1 MSDWLAQNGEA
12 VTNASKASM
21 QTYLEQNLRP
31 LQDGVYIGKM
41 QNDGWGSQT
50 GDENAVIGSYKRI
63 EPWQTTGI
71 GISSGDADAIVIQHG
86 GYRLGIALTEPSDAM
101 KWGSVQ
107 NNSSVGY
114 QTSGDLNTFDGSTR
128 TAGIMASSYY
138 KNDDPAT
145 YGVAYCW
152 NYMTKRTEGSKICQ
166 IGKHNWWLPT
176 MGDLALIHQHF
187 ETINLALQRIKDA
200 GKQSVSLLQR
210 THYWSCVEYSGGNAW
225 RLYFSNGLRNANG
238 KVDGSFRVRPVT
250 ALISRIRETIVM
262 VKAEDMMAAYFDCHS
277 IKHHRLMR

>member
-1 MSDWLAQNGEA
+1 MAIQTKKMSDWLAQNGEA

-21 QTYLEQNLRP
+21 QAYLEQNLRP
-31 LQDGVYIGKM
+31 LQDGVYIGKI
-41 QNDGWGSQT
+41 QNGGWGTQT
-50 GDENAVIGSYKRI
+50 GDEYANIGSYMRI

-86 GYRLGIALTEPSDAM
+86 GYRLGIALTEPSNAM

-107 NNSSVGY
+107 NSSSVGY
-114 QTSGDLNTFDGSTR
+114 QTSYDLNTFDGSTR

-210 THYWSCVEYSGGNAW
+210 AAYWSCVELSGSLAWVLYFGGGNRSGG
-225 RLYFSNGLRNANG
+225 G
-238 KVDGSFRVRPVT
+238 KVDSSLRVRPVT
-250 ALISRIRETIVM
+250 A
-262 VKAEDMMAAYFDCHS
+262 F
-277 IKHHRLMR
+277 

>member
-1 MSDWLAQNGEA
+1 MAIQTKKMSEWLSQNGEA

-21 QTYLEQNLRP
+21 QAYLERNLRP
-31 LQDGVYIGKM
+31 LQDGVYIAKM
-41 QNDGWGSQT
+41 QNDGWGTQT
-50 GDENAVIGSYKRI
+50 GDDNAVIGSYKRI

-86 GYRLGIALTEPSDAM
+86 GYRLGIALTEPSNAM

-107 NNSSVGY
+107 NDNSVGY

-138 KNDDPAT
+138 KNDDPST

-200 GKQSVSLLQR
+200 GKQPVSLLQR
-210 THYWSCVEYSGGNAW
+210 TGYWSCVETSGNGAW
-225 RLYFSNGLRNANG
+225 SLIFGLGLRGNYG
-238 KVDGSFRVRPVT
+238 KVDDSLRVRPVT
-250 ALISRIRETIVM
+250 A
-262 VKAEDMMAAYFDCHS
+262 F
-277 IKHHRLMR
+277 

>member
-1 MSDWLAQNGEA
+1 MAIKTRKISDWLSANGQA
-12 VTNASKASM
+12 ITNASAASM
-21 QTYLEQNLRP
+21 QAYLEQNLRP
-31 LQDGVYIGKM
+31 LQDGVYIGKI
-41 QNDGWGSQT
+41 QNDGWGSQSGGET
-50 GDENAVIGSYKRI
+50 AMIGSYMRI

-86 GYRLGIALTEPSDAM
+86 GYRLGIALTEPSGSM

-107 NNSSVGY
+107 NGSSVGY

-145 YGVAYCW
+145 YAVAYCW

-210 THYWSCVEYSGGNAW
+210 AGYWSCVENSGYNAWHLNFSGG
-225 RLYFSNGLRNANG
+225 YRNDND
-238 KVDGSFRVRPVT
+238 KVGVSLRVRPVT
-250 ALISRIRETIVM
+250 A
-262 VKAEDMMAAYFDCHS
+262 F
-277 IKHHRLMR
+277 

>member
-1 MSDWLAQNGEA
+1 MAIQTKRMSDWLSQNGEA

-21 QTYLEQNLRP
+21 QAYLEQNLRP
-31 LQDGVYIGKM
+31 LQDGVYIAKM
-41 QNDGWGSQT
+41 QNDGWGTQT
-50 GDENAVIGSYKRI
+50 GDDNAVIGSYKRI

-86 GYRLGIALTEPSDAM
+86 GYRLGIALTEPSNAM

-107 NNSSVGY
+107 NDSSVGY

-128 TAGIMASSYY
+128 TAGIMASIYY

-152 NYMTKRTEGSKICQ
+152 NYMTKRTDGSKICQ

-210 THYWSCVEYSGGNAW
+210 TRYWSCVEISGSNAW
-225 RLYFSNGLRNANG
+225 FLNFDYGLRNANG
-238 KVDGSFRVRPVT
+238 KVDNSNRVRPVT
-250 ALISRIRETIVM
+250 A
-262 VKAEDMMAAYFDCHS
+262 F
-277 IKHHRLMR
+277 

>member
-1 MSDWLAQNGEA
+1 MAIQTKKMSEWLSQNGEA

-21 QTYLEQNLRP
+21 QAYLERNLRP
-31 LQDGVYIGKM
+31 LQDGVYIAKM
-41 QNDGWGSQT
+41 QNDGWGTQT
-50 GDENAVIGSYKRI
+50 GDDNAVIGSYKRI

-86 GYRLGIALTEPSDAM
+86 GYRLGIALTEPSNSM

-107 NNSSVGY
+107 NSSSVGY

-152 NYMTKRTEGSKICQ
+152 NYMTKRTEDSKICQ

-200 GKQSVSLLQR
+200 GKQPVSLLQR
-210 THYWSCVEYSGGNAW
+210 TGYWSCVEFSASNAW
-225 RLYFSNGLRNANG
+225 SLGFDGGVRLSYG
-238 KVDGSFRVRPVT
+238 KVDGSLRVRPVT
-250 ALISRIRETIVM
+250 A
-262 VKAEDMMAAYFDCHS
+262 F
-277 IKHHRLMR
+277 

>member
-1 MSDWLAQNGEA
+1 MAIQTKKMSEWLSQNGEA

-21 QTYLEQNLRP
+21 QAYLERNLRP
-31 LQDGVYIGKM
+31 LQDGVYIAKM
-41 QNDGWGSQT
+41 QNDGWGTQT
-50 GDENAVIGSYKRI
+50 GDDNAVIGSYKRI

-86 GYRLGIALTEPSDAM
+86 GYRLGIALTEPSNAM

-107 NNSSVGY
+107 NDNSVGY

-200 GKQSVSLLQR
+200 GKQPVSLLQR
-210 THYWSCVEYSGGNAW
+210 AGYWSCVEYSGYSAW
-225 RLYFSNGLRNANG
+225 YLYFDSGNRYNYG
-238 KVDGSFRVRPVT
+238 KVDGILRVRPVT
-250 ALISRIRETIVM
+250 A
-262 VKAEDMMAAYFDCHS
+262 F
-277 IKHHRLMR
+277 

>member
-1 MSDWLAQNGEA
+1 MAIQTKKMSEWLSQNGEA

-21 QTYLEQNLRP
+21 QAYLERNLRP
-31 LQDGVYIGKM
+31 LQDGVYIGKI
-41 QNDGWGSQT
+41 QNDGWGNQT
-50 GDENAVIGSYKRI
+50 GDETANIGSYMRI

-86 GYRLGIALTEPSDAM
+86 GYRLGIALTEPSNAM

-107 NNSSVGY
+107 NASSVGY

-176 MGDLALIHQHF
+176 MGDLSLIHQHF

-210 THYWSCVEYSGGNAW
+210 TAYWSCVELSGVSAW
-225 RLYFSNGLRNANG
+225 RLNCGNGNRYDGG
-238 KVDGSFRVRPVT
+238 KVDSSLRGRPVT
-250 ALISRIRETIVM
+250 A
-262 VKAEDMMAAYFDCHS
+262 F
-277 IKHHRLMR
+277 

>member
-1 MSDWLAQNGEA
+1 MAIQTKKMSEWLSQNGEA

-21 QTYLEQNLRP
+21 KAYLEQNLRS
-31 LQDGVYIGKM
+31 LQDGVYIAKM
-41 QNDGWGSQT
+41 QNDGWGTQT
-50 GDENAVIGSYKRI
+50 GDDNAVIGSYKRI

-86 GYRLGIALTEPSDAM
+86 GYRLGIALTEPSNAM

-200 GKQSVSLLQR
+200 GKQPVSLLQR
-210 THYWSCVEYSGGNAW
+210 AGYWSCVEGSGGRAW
-225 RLYFSNGLRNANG
+225 YLLFVNGSRNIDG
-238 KVDGSFRVRPVT
+238 KVDFSSRVRPVT
-250 ALISRIRETIVM
+250 A
-262 VKAEDMMAAYFDCHS
+262 F
-277 IKHHRLMR
+277 

>member
-1 MSDWLAQNGEA
+1 MAIQTKRMSDWLSQNGEA

-21 QTYLEQNLRP
+21 QAYLNQNLRP

-41 QNDGWGSQT
+41 QNDGWGSQA

-107 NNSSVGY
+107 NSSSVGY

-210 THYWSCVEYSGGNAW
+210 TRYWSCVESSGGHAW
-225 RLYFSNGLRNANG
+225 YLYFSYGSRTANG
-238 KVDGSFRVRPVT
+238 KVDYSLRVRPVT
-250 ALISRIRETIVM
+250 A
-262 VKAEDMMAAYFDCHS
+262 F
-277 IKHHRLMR
+277 

>member
-1 MSDWLAQNGEA
+1 MAIQTKKMSEWLSQNGEA

-21 QTYLEQNLRP
+21 KAYLEQNLRS
-31 LQDGVYIGKM
+31 LQDGVYIAKM
-41 QNDGWGSQT
+41 QNDGWGTQT
-50 GDENAVIGSYKRI
+50 GDDNAVIGSYKRI

-86 GYRLGIALTEPSDAM
+86 GYRLGIALTEPSNAM

-107 NNSSVGY
+107 NDNSVGY
-114 QTSGDLNTFDGSTR
+114 QTSGDLNTFDGATR

-200 GKQSVSLLQR
+200 GKQPVSLLQR
-210 THYWSCVEYSGGNAW
+210 AGYWSCVEGSGDSAW
-225 RLYFSNGLRNANG
+225 LLSFDFGGRYAYG
-238 KVDGSFRVRPVT
+238 KVDSSNRVRPVT
-250 ALISRIRETIVM
+250 A
-262 VKAEDMMAAYFDCHS
+262 F
-277 IKHHRLMR
+277 

>member
-1 MSDWLAQNGEA
+1 MAIQTKKMSEWLSQNGEA

-21 QTYLEQNLRP
+21 QAYLERNLRP
-31 LQDGVYIGKM
+31 LQDGVYIAKM
-41 QNDGWGSQT
+41 QNDGWGTQT
-50 GDENAVIGSYKRI
+50 GDDNAVIGSYKRI

-86 GYRLGIALTEPSDAM
+86 GYRLGIALTEPSNAM

-107 NNSSVGY
+107 NDNSVGY

-200 GKQSVSLLQR
+200 GKQPVSLLQR
-210 THYWSCVEYSGGNAW
+210 AGYWSCVENSGYNAW
-225 RLYFSNGLRNANG
+225 LLGFDDGGRYGNG
-238 KVDGSFRVRPVT
+238 KVDGSYRVRPVT
-250 ALISRIRETIVM
+250 A
-262 VKAEDMMAAYFDCHS
+262 F
-277 IKHHRLMR
+277 

>member
-21 QTYLEQNLRP
+21 QAYLNQNLRP

-41 QNDGWGSQT
+41 QNDGWGSQA

-107 NNSSVGY
+107 NSSSVGY

-210 THYWSCVEYSGGNAW
+210 AYYWSCVENSGGSAW
-225 RLYFSNGLRNANG
+225 HLDFSYGYRNSYG
-238 KVDGSFRVRPVT
+238 KVGSSFRVRPVT
-250 ALISRIRETIVM
+250 A
-262 VKAEDMMAAYFDCHS
+262 F
-277 IKHHRLMR
+277 

>member
-1 MSDWLAQNGEA
+1 MAIQTKRMSDWLAQNGEA

-21 QTYLEQNLRP
+21 QDYLNQNLRP

-41 QNDGWGSQT
+41 QNVGWGPQA

-63 EPWQTTGI
+63 EPWQKTGI

-86 GYRLGIALTEPSDAM
+86 GYRLGIALTEPSDVM

-107 NNSSVGY
+107 NSSSVGY

-210 THYWSCVEYSGGNAW
+210 SNYWSCVESSGNGAW
-225 RLYFSNGLRNANG
+225 YLYFSNGYRG
-238 KVDGSFRVRPVT
+238 SGVKVDTSNRVRPVT
-250 ALISRIRETIVM
+250 A
-262 VKAEDMMAAYFDCHS
+262 F
-277 IKHHRLMR
+277 

>member
-1 MSDWLAQNGEA
+1 MAIQTKKMSEWLSQNGEA

-21 QTYLEQNLRP
+21 QAYLERNLRP
-31 LQDGVYIGKM
+31 LQDGVYIGKI
-41 QNDGWGSQT
+41 QNDGWGNQT
-50 GDENAVIGSYKRI
+50 GDETANIGSYMRI

-86 GYRLGIALTEPSDAM
+86 GYRLGIALTEPSNAM

-138 KNDDPAT
+138 KNDDPST

-187 ETINLALQRIKDA
+187 ETINLALQRIKDS
-200 GKQSVSLLQR
+200 GKQPVSLLQR
-210 THYWSCVEYSGGNAW
+210 TNYWSCVENSGLGAW
-225 RLYFSNGLRNANG
+225 NLGFGGGDRSGDG
-238 KVDGSFRVRPVT
+238 KVDNSLRVRPVT
-250 ALISRIRETIVM
+250 A
-262 VKAEDMMAAYFDCHS
+262 F
-277 IKHHRLMR
+277 

>member
-210 THYWSCVEYSGGNAW
+210 TGYWSCVESSGGGAW
-225 RLYFSNGLRNANG
+225 NLHFSNGSRYGGG
-238 KVDGSFRVRPVT
+238 KVDLSYRVRPVT
-250 ALISRIRETIVM
+250 A
-262 VKAEDMMAAYFDCHS
+262 F
-277 IKHHRLMR
+277 

>member
-1 MSDWLAQNGEA
+1 MAINTRKISDWLSANGQA

-21 QTYLEQNLRP
+21 QAYLEQNIRP

-86 GYRLGIALTEPSDAM
+86 GYRLGIALTEPSNAM

-152 NYMTKRTEGSKICQ
+152 NYLTNRTEGSRICQ

-187 ETINLALQRIKDA
+187 ETINLALQRIRDA
-200 GKQSVSLLQR
+200 GNQSVSLLQR
-210 THYWSCVEYSGGNAW
+210 TDYWSCVEGSGGNAW
-225 RLYFSNGLRNANG
+225 FLGFDNGGRNGDG
-238 KVDGSFRVRPVT
+238 KVVGSNRVRPVT
-250 ALISRIRETIVM
+250 A
-262 VKAEDMMAAYFDCHS
+262 F
-277 IKHHRLMR
+277 

>member
-1 MSDWLAQNGEA
+1 MAIQTKKMSDWLAQNGEA

-21 QTYLEQNLRP
+21 QAYLEQNLRP
-31 LQDGVYIGKM
+31 LQDGVYIGKI
-41 QNDGWGSQT
+41 QNDGWGTQT
-50 GDENAVIGSYKRI
+50 GDEYANIGSYMRI

-86 GYRLGIALTEPSDAM
+86 GYRLGIALTEPSNAM

-107 NNSSVGY
+107 NSSSVGY
-114 QTSGDLNTFDGSTR
+114 QTSYDLNTFDGSTR

-200 GKQSVSLLQR
+200 GKQPASLLQR
-210 THYWSCVEYSGGNAW
+210 TFYWSCVEYSGNYAW
-225 RLYFSNGLRNANG
+225 GLNFGNGLRNANG
-238 KVDGSFRVRPVT
+238 KVDNSRRVRPVT
-250 ALISRIRETIVM
+250 V
-262 VKAEDMMAAYFDCHS
+262 F
-277 IKHHRLMR
+277 

>member
-1 MSDWLAQNGEA
+1 MAIKTRKISDWLSANGQA
-12 VTNASKASM
+12 ITNASAASM
-21 QTYLEQNLRP
+21 KAYLEKNLRS
-31 LQDGVYIGKM
+31 LQDGVYIAKM
-41 QNDGWGSQT
+41 QNDGWGTQT

-63 EPWQTTGI
+63 EPWQTTDI

-86 GYRLGIALTEPSDAM
+86 GYRLGIALTEPSNAM

-107 NNSSVGY
+107 NGSSIGY

-200 GKQSVSLLQR
+200 GKQPVSLLQR
-210 THYWSCVEYSGGNAW
+210 TVYWSCVEGSGYGARYLGFGDGN
-225 RLYFSNGLRNANG
+225 RSNGG
-238 KVDGSFRVRPVT
+238 KVDDSLRVRPVT
-250 ALISRIRETIVM
+250 A
-262 VKAEDMMAAYFDCHS
+262 F
-277 IKHHRLMR
+277 

>member
-1 MSDWLAQNGEA
+1 MAIQTKKMSEWLSQNGEA

-21 QTYLEQNLRP
+21 QAYLERNLRP
-31 LQDGVYIGKM
+31 LQDGVYIAKM
-41 QNDGWGSQT
+41 QNDGWGTQT
-50 GDENAVIGSYKRI
+50 GDDNAVIGSYKRI

-86 GYRLGIALTEPSDAM
+86 GYRLGIALTEPSNAM

-107 NNSSVGY
+107 NDNSVGY

-200 GKQSVSLLQR
+200 GKQPVSLLQR
-210 THYWSCVEYSGGNAW
+210 AGYWSCVEGSGGDAW
-225 RLYFSNGLRNANG
+225 LLTFDYGGRGGNG
-238 KVDGSFRVRPVT
+238 KVASSYRVRPVT
-250 ALISRIRETIVM
+250 A
-262 VKAEDMMAAYFDCHS
+262 F
-277 IKHHRLMR
+277 

>member
-1 MSDWLAQNGEA
+1 MAIKTRKISDWLSVNGQA
-12 VTNASKASM
+12 ITNASAASM
-21 QTYLEQNLRP
+21 KAYLEQNLRS
-31 LQDGVYIGKM
+31 LQDGVYIAKM
-41 QNDGWGSQT
+41 QNDGWGTQT
-50 GDENAVIGSYKRI
+50 GDENAIIGSYKRI
-63 EPWQTTGI
+63 EPWQTAGI
-71 GISSGDADAIVIQHG
+71 GISSGDADAIVILHG
-86 GYRLGIALTEPSDAM
+86 GYRLGIALTEPSNAM

-128 TAGIMASSYY
+128 TAGVMASSYY

-152 NYMTKRTEGSKICQ
+152 NYMTRRTEGSKICQ

-210 THYWSCVEYSGGNAW
+210 TYYWSCVERSGTTAW
-225 RLYFSNGLRNANG
+225 YLGFDYGLRGDYG
-238 KVDGSFRVRPVT
+238 KVDSSLRVRPVT
-250 ALISRIRETIVM
+250 A
-262 VKAEDMMAAYFDCHS
+262 F
-277 IKHHRLMR
+277 

>member
-1 MSDWLAQNGEA
+1 MSDWLSQNGEA

-21 QTYLEQNLRP
+21 QAYLNQKLRP

-41 QNDGWGSQT
+41 QNDGWGSQA

-107 NNSSVGY
+107 NSSSVGY

-210 THYWSCVEYSGGNAW
+210 TRYWSCVERSGNNAW
-225 RLYFSNGLRNANG
+225 HLAFSNGYRDNYG
-238 KVDGSFRVRPVT
+238 KVGSSYRVRPVT
-250 ALISRIRETIVM
+250 A
-262 VKAEDMMAAYFDCHS
+262 F
-277 IKHHRLMR
+277 

>member
-1 MSDWLAQNGEA
+1 MAIQTKRMSDWLAQNGEA

-21 QTYLEQNLRP
+21 QAYLEQNLRP
-31 LQDGVYIGKM
+31 LQDGVYIGKI
-41 QNDGWGSQT
+41 QNDGWGTQN
-50 GDENAVIGSYKRI
+50 GDETANIGSYMRI

-86 GYRLGIALTEPSDAM
+86 GYRLGIALTEPSGEM

-107 NNSSVGY
+107 NDSSVGY

-200 GKQSVSLLQR
+200 GKQPVSLLQR
-210 THYWSCVEYSGGNAW
+210 TNYWSCVEGSGYYAW
-225 RLYFSNGLRNANG
+225 YLYFSNGYRYFGG
-238 KVDGSFRVRPVT
+238 KVDYSFRVRPVT
-250 ALISRIRETIVM
+250 A
-262 VKAEDMMAAYFDCHS
+262 F
-277 IKHHRLMR
+277 

>member
-1 MSDWLAQNGEA
+1 MAIQTKKMSDWLSQNGEA

-21 QTYLEQNLRP
+21 QAYLERNLRP
-31 LQDGVYIGKM
+31 LQDGVYIGKI
-41 QNDGWGSQT
+41 QNDGWGNQT
-50 GDENAVIGSYKRI
+50 GDETANIGSYMRI

-71 GISSGDADAIVIQHG
+71 GISSGDADAIVIQHA
-86 GYRLGIALTEPSDAM
+86 GYRLGIALTEPSNAM

-107 NNSSVGY
+107 NGNSVGY

-138 KNDDPAT
+138 KNDDPST

-200 GKQSVSLLQR
+200 GKQPVSLLQR
-210 THYWSCVEYSGGNAW
+210 TYYWSCVEGSGGSAW
-225 RLYFSNGLRNANG
+225 CLFFGSGFRGYVG

-250 ALISRIRETIVM
+250 A
-262 VKAEDMMAAYFDCHS
+262 F
-277 IKHHRLMR
+277 

>member
-1 MSDWLAQNGEA
+1 MSDWLSQNGEA

-21 QTYLEQNLRP
+21 QAYLNQNLRP

-41 QNDGWGSQT
+41 QNDGWGSQA

-107 NNSSVGY
+107 NSSSVGY

-210 THYWSCVEYSGGNAW
+210 ANYWSCGEYSGINAW
-225 RLYFSNGLRNANG
+225 YLYFSNGFRGYGG
-238 KVDGSFRVRPVT
+238 KVGTSFRVRPVT
-250 ALISRIRETIVM
+250 A
-262 VKAEDMMAAYFDCHS
+262 F
-277 IKHHRLMR
+277 

>member
-1 MSDWLAQNGEA
+1 MAIQTKRMSDWLAQNGEA

-21 QTYLEQNLRP
+21 QAYLEQNLRP
-31 LQDGVYIGKM
+31 LQDGVYIGKI
-41 QNDGWGSQT
+41 QNDGWGPQSGGET
-50 GDENAVIGSYKRI
+50 AMIGSYMRT

-86 GYRLGIALTEPSDAM
+86 GYRLGIALTEPSGAM

-107 NNSSVGY
+107 NDSSVGY
-114 QTSGDLNTFDGSTR
+114 QTSGDLNTSDGSTR
-128 TAGIMASSYY
+128 TAGVMASSYY

-145 YGVAYCW
+145 YAVAYCW

-210 THYWSCVEYSGGNAW
+210 AAYWSCVETSGNNAW
-225 RLYFSNGLRNANG
+225 YLRFRDGHRGYNG
-238 KVDGSFRVRPVT
+238 KVGNSFRVRPVT
-250 ALISRIRETIVM
+250 A
-262 VKAEDMMAAYFDCHS
+262 F
-277 IKHHRLMR
+277 

>member
-1 MSDWLAQNGEA
+1 MAIQTKKMSEWLSQNGEA

-21 QTYLEQNLRP
+21 KAYLEQNLRSF
-31 LQDGVYIGKM
+31 QDGVYIAKM
-41 QNDGWGSQT
+41 QNDGWGTQT
-50 GDENAVIGSYKRI
+50 GDDNAVIGSYKRI

-86 GYRLGIALTEPSDAM
+86 GYRLGIALTEPSNAM

-107 NNSSVGY
+107 NDNSVGY

-128 TAGIMASSYY
+128 TAGIMVSSYY

-187 ETINLALQRIKDA
+187 ETINLALQRIKNA
-200 GKQSVSLLQR
+200 GKQNADLLQR
-210 THYWSCVEYSGGNAW
+210 TDYWSCVEGSGGDAW
-225 RLYFSNGLRNANG
+225 RLSFDGGYRSNIG
-238 KVDGSFRVRPVT
+238 KVDASLRVRPVT
-250 ALISRIRETIVM
+250 A
-262 VKAEDMMAAYFDCHS
+262 F
-277 IKHHRLMR
+277 

>member
-1 MSDWLAQNGEA
+1 MAIQTKKMSEWLSQNGEA

-21 QTYLEQNLRP
+21 KAYLEQNLRS
-31 LQDGVYIGKM
+31 LQDGVYIAKM
-41 QNDGWGSQT
+41 QNDGWGTQT
-50 GDENAVIGSYKRI
+50 GDDNAVIGSYKRI

-86 GYRLGIALTEPSDAM
+86 GYRLGIALTEPSNAM

-107 NNSSVGY
+107 NDNSVGY

-200 GKQSVSLLQR
+200 GKQPVSLLQR
-210 THYWSCVEYSGGNAW
+210 ANYWSRVEVSGAYAW
-225 RLYFSNGLRNANG
+225 YLFFDNGFRYANG
-238 KVDGSFRVRPVT
+238 KVDYSRRVRPVT
-250 ALISRIRETIVM
+250 A
-262 VKAEDMMAAYFDCHS
+262 F
-277 IKHHRLMR
+277 

>member
-1 MSDWLAQNGEA
+1 MAIQTKKMSEWLSQNGEA

-21 QTYLEQNLRP
+21 QAYLERNLRP
-31 LQDGVYIGKM
+31 LQDGVYIAKM
-41 QNDGWGSQT
+41 QNDGWGTQT
-50 GDENAVIGSYKRI
+50 GDDNAVIGSYKRI
-63 EPWQTTGI
+63 EPWQTSGI

-86 GYRLGIALTEPSDAM
+86 GYRLGIALTEPSNAM

-107 NNSSVGY
+107 NDNSVGY

-200 GKQSVSLLQR
+200 GKQPVSLLQR
-210 THYWSCVEYSGGNAW
+210 TSYWSCVESSGGYAW
-225 RLYFSNGLRNANG
+225 HLGFDGGLRFSRG
-238 KVDGSFRVRPVT
+238 KVGGSLRVRPVT
-250 ALISRIRETIVM
+250 A
-262 VKAEDMMAAYFDCHS
+262 F
-277 IKHHRLMR
+277 

>member
-1 MSDWLAQNGEA
+1 MAIKTRKISDWLSANGQA

-21 QTYLEQNLRP
+21 QAYLEQNLRS
-31 LQDGVYIGKM
+31 LQDGVYIAKM
-41 QNDGWGSQT
+41 QNDGWGTQT

-86 GYRLGIALTEPSDAM
+86 GYRLGIALTEPSNAM

-152 NYMTKRTEGSKICQ
+152 NYMTNRTEGSRICQ

-200 GKQSVSLLQR
+200 GNQSVSLLQR
-210 THYWSCVEYSGGNAW
+210 ASYWSCVENSGSSAW
-225 RLYFSNGLRNANG
+225 NLTFDNGLRYGNG
-238 KVDGSFRVRPVT
+238 KVDTSLRVRPVT
-250 ALISRIRETIVM
+250 A
-262 VKAEDMMAAYFDCHS
+262 F
-277 IKHHRLMR
+277 